1 MPTIYPVRCFKWW
14 ARKRFAHPTKPIC
27 LPAASLSAQAKYQ
40 SVTATKQ
47 HDGQI
52 SKNLSSPLAKNIP
65 LCVSG
70 KSVA

>member
-1 MPTIYPVRCFKWW
+1 VPTFHPVRCFKGW

-27 LPAASLSAQAKYQ
+27 LSAASLSGQAKYR

-52 SKNLSSPLAKNIP
+52 SENLSSPLAKNIP

>member
-1 MPTIYPVRCFKWW
+1 MVGTAQGR
-14 ARKRFAHPTKPIC
+14 IC
-27 LPAASLSAQAKYQ
+27 SPYKLSVASLSAQAQYR

-52 SKNLSSPLAKNIP
+52 SKNLSSPLAKNIS
-65 LCVSG
+65 LNLSG